1 MIFKDLVRSRD
12 FVSTALKH
20 LINRYIHWIHPGE
33 VCAKGQIGPE
43 VAVSVQKS
51 IIKVTDSIHVP
62 EAVSKFSKWPF
73 QTFQLCVSTHKKY
86 WLTSKVKIFLQ
97 GNGFL
102 AFSDSKNGNPAPL
115 SWTCFL
121 FIWERLLFFL
131 PFGLPFDLPVGL
143 YFFFLRFL
151 FLNLSKIA
159 FKVNGLGSKDESL
172 DESLAWATSG
182 AWTNF
187 LVRFLCTLFGE

>member
-62 EAVSKFSKWPF
+62 EAVSKFSKWPSHF
-73 QTFQLCVSTHKKY
+73 RHFSYAYPHIKNTGSPQRLKSF
-86 WLTSKVKIFLQ
+86 SKVMVFLHSRILKMGTQLLCLELVSYLSGNVYCFFSLLVFLLIFLLVCISS
-97 GNGFL
+97 FY
-102 AFSDSKNGNPAPL
+102 
-115 SWTCFL
+115 
-121 FIWERLLFFL
+121 
-131 PFGLPFDLPVGL
+131 V
-143 YFFFLRFL
+143 FFFWI
-151 FLNLSKIA
+151 SQK
-159 FKVNGLGSKDESL
+159 
-172 DESLAWATSG
+172 
-182 AWTNF
+182 
-187 LVRFLCTLFGE
+187 